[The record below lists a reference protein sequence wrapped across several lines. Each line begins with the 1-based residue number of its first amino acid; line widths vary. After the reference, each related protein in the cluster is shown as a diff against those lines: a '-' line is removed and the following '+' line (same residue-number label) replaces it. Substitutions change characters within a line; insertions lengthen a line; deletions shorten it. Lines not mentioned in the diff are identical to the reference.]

1 MTKKANSSPA
11 LKIVVGVGIDT
22 FRCEG
27 AMAQWMTCRGIAIR
41 LQGQYPGAE
50 IFVMPMVKIPDK
62 LDVGVQNFGDLNP
75 AKLAIKI
82 RKTVQ
87 DSLGCSSGDFPSA
100 EQHLDDKFLLVC
112 QQLIDLRVANKLL
125 QGTLQGLISV
135 TKYLILNSQ
144 GHDREA
150 AQAAVA
156 TAEKVLGAL
165 NTENSGDPS

>member
-11 LKIVVGVGIDT
+11 LKIVVGVGIDA

-50 IFVMPMVKIPDK
+50 IFVRPMVKIPDK
-62 LDVGVQNFGDLNP
+62 LDVAVQNFGDLNP

-87 DSLGCSSGDFPSA
+87 DSLGRSSGDFPSA
-100 EQHLDDKFLLVC
+100 EQHLDDKFLLAC
-112 QQLIDLRVANKLL
+112 QLIDLRVANKLL
-125 QGTLQGLISV
+125 QGTLRGLIST
-135 TKYLILNSQ
+135 TKYLLLNSQ
-144 GHDREA
+144 GHDRKA